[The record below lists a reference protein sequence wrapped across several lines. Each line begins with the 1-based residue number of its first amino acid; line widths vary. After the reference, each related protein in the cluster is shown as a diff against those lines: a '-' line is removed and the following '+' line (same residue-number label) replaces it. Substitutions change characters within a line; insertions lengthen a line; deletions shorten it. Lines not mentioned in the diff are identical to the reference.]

1 MLKEKLLAELEQ
13 NRDTVLSG
21 QQLADLFSVS
31 RNAVWKA
38 IKALKDEGHEIES
51 VPQKGYRLKPS
62 SDVLSKEGIIQY
74 LNNINE
80 EEIPEIHIYQQ
91 IDSTNSEAKRLI
103 TQSSAKNIIV
113 IAKEQFNGRR
123 PRWTQFLFSGRHRS
137 LYVGCLKAKASHKTG
152 SVNYNSRCSSSNEC
166 NI

>member
-51 VPQKGYRLKPS
+51 VPQKGY
-62 SDVLSKEGIIQY
+62 
-74 LNNINE
+74 
-80 EEIPEIHIYQQ
+80 
-91 IDSTNSEAKRLI
+91 
-103 TQSSAKNIIV
+103 
-113 IAKEQFNGRR
+113 
-123 PRWTQFLFSGRHRS
+123 
-137 LYVGCLKAKASHKTG
+137 G
-152 SVNYNSRCSSSNEC
+152 S
-166 NI
+166 

>member
-62 SDVLSKEGIIQY
+62 SDVLSKE
-74 LNNINE
+74 
-80 EEIPEIHIYQQ
+80 
-91 IDSTNSEAKRLI
+91 
-103 TQSSAKNIIV
+103 
-113 IAKEQFNGRR
+113 
-123 PRWTQFLFSGRHRS
+123 
-137 LYVGCLKAKASHKTG
+137 
-152 SVNYNSRCSSSNEC
+152 RCV
-166 NI
+166 